1 MLAVY
6 KKELRSY
13 FNSMIGYIFVAFII
27 FLVSVFFSLYNLYA
41 GSPLLRNSLYKVSFV
56 FFIIVPILSM
66 RIMADE
72 RRQKTDQLLY
82 TAPVKI
88 TDIVVGKYL
97 SMLTVLVIPM
107 IVFSFYP
114 LIMGIYGK
122 SPSTYAMDYVA
133 LLGFF
138 LLGALYLAIGMFLS
152 SLTESQVIAAVL
164 TFAVLMIT
172 YFIGGLLN
180 FVPGTAEASLAGFS
194 AVIIILALV
203 IYLMTKNVL
212 VAGLAA
218 CILEVVAVVIYFVKN
233 SLFEGAFAKVFSIL
247 DCAAKQD
254 NFLYGMIDLTGVAYY
269 ISGCILFIFLTV
281 QAVQK
286 RRYS

>member
-6 KKELRSY
+6 KKELKTY

-27 FLVSVFFSLYNLYA
+27 FLVSVFFSLYNMYA
-41 GSPLLRNSLYKVSFV
+41 GSPLLRNSLYRVSFV
-56 FFIIVPILSM
+56 FFIIVPVLSM

-88 TDIVVGKYL
+88 TDIVLGKYL
-97 SMLTVLVIPM
+97 SMLTVLFVPI
-107 IVFSFYP
+107 IVFCFYP

-122 SPSTYAMDYVA
+122 SPATYAMDYIA

-138 LLGALYLAIGMFLS
+138 LLGALYLAIGLFIS

-164 TFAVLMIT
+164 TFAVLMVT
-172 YFIGGLLN
+172 YFIGGLLTLI
-180 FVPGTAEASLAGFS
+180 PGTAAASLAGFS
-194 AVIIILALV
+194 IVIIVLALI
-203 IYLMTKNVL
+203 IYAMTKNVL
-212 VAGLAA
+212 VSGLAA
-218 CILEVVAVVIYFVKN
+218 CILEVAVVALYFMKN
-233 SLFEGAFAKVFSIL
+233 SLFEGAFAAVFSVF
-247 DCAAKQD
+247 DCATKQN
-254 NFLYGMIDLTGVAYY
+254 NFLYGLIDLTGVLYY